1 MDMKKNR
8 KVKYIALNDY
18 NRNNILNFAF
28 KIVGMFLG
36 IVSVRLN
43 LKYLGNSLYGMWVT
57 ISAIISWM
65 SSADLG
71 IGNGLRNEL
80 AQAFGKGDT
89 DRQGKLVACGLTE
102 LSKVSC
108 FVFLFFLIISQL
120 MIKGKII
127 DEQLRIPLYI
137 TTIFLCINLVLGIS
151 QAIAYGCQKS
161 WLVTLTISMISLLNI
176 INVSILLFTGIPQ
189 SLIVFSISNGMAT
202 VLPNIFLFIIL
213 KRKNMFCYR
222 KCKKEYDVIK
232 KSIINIGLQFF
243 CLQLCAVI
251 LYSTDN
257 VIINYLI
264 SSEMVTKY
272 SVITSVYDM
281 GSSLF
286 AILLIPFWSA
296 VTFHVAK
303 NEFKWVENT
312 LYKLLI
318 IWGFYLLGVILVSI
332 MFNRVVQLWL
342 GDNAYFYETS
352 LILTFAIYCG
362 ITCFSSIFVNM
373 LNGLGK
379 IKLQLGLAIIESL
392 INIPLSVILAQK
404 YELGILGVKLATLF
418 CALINAIV
426 LPIQAVVI
434 IKKKRMNGEADENSS
449 CS

>member
-1 MDMKKNR
+1 MKKNR

-342 GDNAYFYETS
+342 GDNSYFYETS
-352 LILTFAIYCG
+352 LIFTFAIYCG

>member
-1 MDMKKNR
+1 MKKNR

-286 AILLIPFWSA
+286 AILIIPFWSE

>member
-1 MDMKKNR
+1 MKKNR

-120 MIKGKII
+120 RIKGKII

>member
-1 MDMKKNR
+1 MKKNR

-264 SSEMVTKY
+264 NSEMVTKY

-352 LILTFAIYCG
+352 LIITFAIYCG
-362 ITCFSSIFVNM
+362 VTCFSSIFVNM

-379 IKLQLGLAIIESL
+379 IKLQLWLAIIESL

-434 IKKKRMNGEADENSS
+434 IKKKRMNGEVDENSS

>member
-1 MDMKKNR
+1 M
-8 KVKYIALNDY
+8 YQY
-18 NRNNILNFAF
+18 Y
-28 KIVGMFLG
+28 
-36 IVSVRLN
+36 
-43 LKYLGNSLYGMWVT
+43 YLQ
-57 ISAIISWM
+57 
-65 SSADLG
+65 
-71 IGNGLRNEL
+71 E
-80 AQAFGKGDT
+80 FPK
-89 DRQGKLVACGLTE
+89 C
-102 LSKVSC
+102 
-108 FVFLFFLIISQL
+108 
-120 MIKGKII
+120 
-127 DEQLRIPLYI
+127 
-137 TTIFLCINLVLGIS
+137 
-151 QAIAYGCQKS
+151 
-161 WLVTLTISMISLLNI
+161 
-176 INVSILLFTGIPQ
+176 
-189 SLIVFSISNGMAT
+189 LIVFSISNGMAT

>member
-1 MDMKKNR
+1 
-8 KVKYIALNDY
+8 
-18 NRNNILNFAF
+18 
-28 KIVGMFLG
+28 MFLG

>member
-1 MDMKKNR
+1 MKKNR

-80 AQAFGKGDT
+80 AQAFGIGDT

>member
-1 MDMKKNR
+1 MKKNR

-108 FVFLFFLIISQL
+108 FVFFFFLIISQL

-404 YELGILGVKLATLF
+404 YELGILGVKLATLI

>member
-1 MDMKKNR
+1 MKKNR

-89 DRQGKLVACGLTE
+89 DRQVKLVACGLTE

>member
-1 MDMKKNR
+1 MKKNR

>member
-1 MDMKKNR
+1 MKKNR

-89 DRQGKLVACGLTE
+89 DRQGKLVSCGLTE

>member
-1 MDMKKNR
+1 MKKNR

-176 INVSILLFTGIPQ
+176 INVSILLFTGISQ

>member
-1 MDMKKNR
+1 MKKNR

-108 FVFLFFLIISQL
+108 FVFFFFLIISQL